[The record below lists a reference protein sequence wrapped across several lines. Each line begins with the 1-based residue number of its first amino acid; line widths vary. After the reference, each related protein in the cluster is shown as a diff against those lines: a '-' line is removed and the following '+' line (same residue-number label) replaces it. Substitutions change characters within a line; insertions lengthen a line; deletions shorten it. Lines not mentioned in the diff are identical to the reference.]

1 MDVNGAERELEV
13 QGYDGRFGQSQAF
26 VMKWV
31 AAFDEVI
38 RRMASG
44 YPGIHLMDIPRG
56 IRRGREHKDISH
68 VGGLGWV
75 LPTSSDLKTRCVNP
89 LTAISFRI
97 TDEDF
102 MLKYF
107 TVSCWRTLTIRSYH
121 CRRG

>member
-13 QGYDGRFGQSQAF
+13 QGHDGRFGQSQAF

-44 YPGIHLMDIPRG
+44 YPDIHFMDIPRG
-56 IRRGREHKDISH
+56 IRRGREHKDISD
-68 VGGLGWV
+68 VGGLWWV

-89 LTAISFRI
+89 LPRFHFVSLMRTSCLSISQ
-97 TDEDF
+97 
-102 MLKYF
+102 
-107 TVSCWRTLTIRSYH
+107 SH
-121 CRRG
+121 AGGH